1 MDQEAAFFKVLS
13 EPIRLRLMIL
23 LAIEGRTCVCQL
35 AEALDEPEYK
45 VSPTSGDYSVGWFG
59 ADRTAG
65 DVDFL

>member
-23 LAIEGRTCVCQL
+23 LAIKGRTCVCQL

-45 VSPTSGDYSVGWFG
+45 VSRHQICYLIPGEQILPVLQFQ
-59 ADRTAG
+59 
-65 DVDFL
+65 